1 MNHEQ
6 NIQKQYA
13 AALRKSDVLASISL
27 LYSGFLADVLNLL
40 TKKQQTQNFH
50 LFPLHSC
57 TDDSFTAVLV
67 KNVYHLNM
75 NKTKKYEFEK
85 TSTQTSLQLHQYHEN
100 YIEWKYRTEYK
111 NEEGNKSK
119 ESRSRFVVDDVA
131 NTRPTEGGTKRG
143 TPRC

>member
-1 MNHEQ
+1 M
-6 NIQKQYA
+6 QKQSA

-67 KNVYHLNM
+67 KNVYHLNK

-100 YIEWKYRTEYK
+100 YIERKYRTEYK
-111 NEEGNKSK
+111 NESK
-119 ESRSRFVVDDVA
+119 ESTSRFIVDDVA
-131 NTRPTEGGTKRG
+131 NTRPTQGRTKRG